1 MANYTSPDVYIE
13 TVPSGSQTIS
23 SKSSS
28 IGAMIGVTRSG
39 EVGKAQLVTSWTDF
53 VSKFANGLES
63 PFLATSY
70 LPYAVYGFFANGGS
84 MLYVGRVASKTAAK
98 ATKTGTN
105 LKVTA
110 ISEGTWGNDIKISIA
125 KSKDYV
131 EPKQD
136 AEPAEA
142 GNLEF
147 DVTISLGSS
156 DSAKVEGVFFDTIA
170 DAILTNE
177 KAKKWLSDVEVVAP
191 SALSE
196 EDITLAGGADGT
208 SDLADAD
215 YVDGLTMLDE
225 YLDDITMVAIPG
237 VETIATRDGVMTY
250 CANNKLFPIISM
262 PVASTDDEI
271 RVYRKGHSCDYG
283 ALVVP
288 WGNVTDALTN
298 KEKPVPPEG
307 HYMGVC
313 SRIIES
319 RGAFKAPAGTEAVV
333 RGFNSMERNISKEIN
348 GILNPLGVICIM
360 NRPNYGLC
368 VWGARGLNSADTK
381 MRYVSDHLLNIK
393 IRKELYA
400 GTMFAEFE
408 PNDET
413 LQKRCYTTCK
423 NYLEK
428 LRKDGALKGQG
439 EGTAWYCI
447 CDSTNNT
454 DDTIAE
460 GYLYIDIGY
469 APVKP
474 TEFVVIRLAH
484 SIDSAE

>member
-131 EPKQD
+131 EPHTD
-136 AEPAEA
+136 GEPSVA

-156 DSAKVEGVFFDTIA
+156 DYAKVEGVFFDTIA

-177 KAKKWLSDVEVVAP
+177 KAKKWLRDVEVVAP
-191 SALSE
+191 
-196 EDITLAGGADGT
+196 
-208 SDLADAD
+208 
-215 YVDGLTMLDE
+215 
-225 YLDDITMVAIPG
+225 
-237 VETIATRDGVMTY
+237 
-250 CANNKLFPIISM
+250 
-262 PVASTDDEI
+262 
-271 RVYRKGHSCDYG
+271 
-283 ALVVP
+283 
-288 WGNVTDALTN
+288 
-298 KEKPVPPEG
+298 
-307 HYMGVC
+307 
-313 SRIIES
+313 
-319 RGAFKAPAGTEAVV
+319 
-333 RGFNSMERNISKEIN
+333 
-348 GILNPLGVICIM
+348 
-360 NRPNYGLC
+360 
-368 VWGARGLNSADTK
+368 
-381 MRYVSDHLLNIK
+381 
-393 IRKELYA
+393 
-400 GTMFAEFE
+400 
-408 PNDET
+408 
-413 LQKRCYTTCK
+413 
-423 NYLEK
+423 
-428 LRKDGALKGQG
+428 
-439 EGTAWYCI
+439 
-447 CDSTNNT
+447 
-454 DDTIAE
+454 
-460 GYLYIDIGY
+460 
-469 APVKP
+469 
-474 TEFVVIRLAH
+474 
-484 SIDSAE
+484 